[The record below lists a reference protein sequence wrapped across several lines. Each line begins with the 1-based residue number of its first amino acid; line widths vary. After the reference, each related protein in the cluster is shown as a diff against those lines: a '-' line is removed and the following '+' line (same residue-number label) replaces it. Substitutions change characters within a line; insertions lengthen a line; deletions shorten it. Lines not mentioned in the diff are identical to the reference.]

1 VRPLHVEYFAVN
13 MVCDEPYH
21 EGKWFARRRP
31 RTTITRLSTIDH
43 SSTTR
48 MTISILVLIYVSIIS
63 FPGSCGG
70 SRCPFHCYAD
80 AFGNLVTPS
89 KSKQNQTRG
98 NAPWSGTHGRLSVSP
113 RSPLTQKLNE
123 KQSGKQRE
131 HYNDALLNRII
142 TGRMSASLRWRKRT
156 RRAAATL
163 GIQKQHKNRQDYLE
177 DQDQI
182 YQEIVT
188 QRPSVP
194 PPTSTIFK
202 GVGLEEKTKSPNLN
216 KSKMP
221 ILKITNFRKRRRKL
235 TQEQHARAKL
245 EWAAKYTSI
254 HTLRQSFGRNRNKI
268 WGDFDPQTT
277 RKLYHTLL
285 PRALLGLYEV
295 GLWSSTDLAPLAF
308 EARVAAKKYAR
319 ERCILPGRLASMV
332 YDGFRTWRRWGKWSI
347 EGMSWEQIWNK
358 YETQILE
365 EYMEDNS
372 NVDLDELQEEI
383 TAQICLKILERSC
396 ITNEA
401 VDKMFLND
409 DSDESKEAK
418 RRRRRNAERDLAKI
432 KLKLERDMKELL
444 QDHEQ
449 LRLSTRKKSPFYL
462 DVLGSTSA
470 FGSQDCLQVEIQ
482 DNDASSSKYSVE
494 ITATVPNDKLDSR
507 DIYILRL
514 FAKGKKKLNKVSQL
528 FPALVLP

>member
-1 VRPLHVEYFAVN
+1 
-13 MVCDEPYH
+13 MVCDDEPCH
-21 EGKWFARRRP
+21 GGKWHARRRP
-31 RTTITRLSTIDH
+31 RTPPSTHMSTTTYKSTTRTTISIFVLFYL
-43 SSTTR
+43 SSTT
-48 MTISILVLIYVSIIS
+48 
-63 FPGSCGG
+63 FPSSWRGSCGY
-70 SRCPFHCYAD
+70 FHFYAD
-80 AFGNLVTPS
+80 AFGNLVNPT
-89 KSKQNQTRG
+89 KAKHNQT
-98 NAPWSGTHGRLSVSP
+98 HGIFQSLETREKVSVSL
-113 RSPLTQKLNE
+113 RSPFTHRLNE
-123 KQSGKQRE
+123 KHPEKTRE

-142 TGRMSASLRWRKRT
+142 TGRMSASPRWRKRT
-156 RRAAATL
+156 RRAAAAL
-163 GIQKQHKNRQDYLE
+163 GIQRQHKNREDYLE
-177 DQDQI
+177 DRDQI
-182 YQEIVT
+182 YQEMFT
-188 QRPSVP
+188 QRPTVP

-202 GVGLEEKTKSPNLN
+202 GAVGGEEKTKSPSLH
-216 KSKMP
+216 KSITP
-221 ILKITNFRKRRRKL
+221 RLKIKHFHKRRRKL
-235 TQEQHARAKL
+235 TQAQHARAKL

-295 GLWSSTDLAPLAF
+295 GLWSPTDLAPLAF
-308 EARVAAKKYAR
+308 EARIAAKKYAR

-332 YDGFRTWRRWGKWSI
+332 YDGFRTWRRWGKWSV

-372 NVDLDELQEEI
+372 SVDLDELQEEI

-409 DSDESKEAK
+409 ESDETKETK

-432 KLKLERDMKELL
+432 RIKLERDMKELL

-449 LRLSTRKKSPFYL
+449 LRLSNRKKSPFYL
-462 DVLGSTSA
+462 DVLGATSS
-470 FGSQDCLQVEIQ
+470 FGPQDCLELEKQ
-482 DNDASSSKYSVE
+482 DIDVIASESNCNVSG
-494 ITATVPNDKLDSR
+494 TVNRDKLDSR
-507 DIYILRL
+507 DIFLLRL
-514 FAKGKKKLNKVSQL
+514 LAKGKKNLNKVSQL